1 MKDGKA
7 ERSAR
12 ISLERATD
20 LMNEAYEIMVGAS
33 AILGM
38 LYERLQNAGW
48 AESVEAA
55 EVVVLVRRSLV
66 EGAGMIDEADEALCG
81 SPCGLR
87 GEADGEWR

>member
-1 MKDGKA
+1 MKDEKA
-7 ERSAR
+7 GRSAR
-12 ISLERATD
+12 IGLEGATD
-20 LMNEAYEIMVGAS
+20 LLNEAYEIMEGAS

-38 LYERLQNAGW
+38 LYERLQNADW

-55 EVVVLVRRSLV
+55 EVVALVRRSLG

-81 SPCGLR
+81 PPCGLS